1 MVKPTTRREE
11 GNVRRL
17 VYGIIAISLSVI
29 SMVSSASA
37 DSVLSTVLGRGSV
50 RIAIVTG
57 NAPWVFVDANGEL
70 QGYDVEISKL
80 LAKALGVTID
90 FVRTDTAGRVAQL
103 QTHKADVTI
112 ATFTPTL
119 DRMKTISFTDAY
131 VIDGLQVMVS
141 GKRSDLNSI
150 RDFKQG
156 AKIGLA
162 RGSTAA
168 QALAKYIPQAT
179 VVEFPSTAD
188 LAQAIES
195 GQVDGTA
202 SNNGLVTATI
212 EQGGGKFKAL
222 PELMG
227 LEDDAIGLPQG
238 DFVWWQWLNQFVHQ
252 INTDGSN
259 YELYVKWFK
268 HEPPSFVKK
277 AAE

>member
-1 MVKPTTRREE
+1 M
-11 GNVRRL
+11 RRL
-17 VYGIIAISLSVI
+17 ALAAVAVALAAVATPHVAAAQSILQN
-29 SMVSSASA
+29 
-37 DSVLSTVLGRGSV
+37 VLGRGSV

-57 NAPWVFVDANGEL
+57 NAPWVFVDPNGEL
-70 QGYDVEISKL
+70 QGYDIEISKL
-80 LAKALGVTID
+80 LAKDLGVTID
-90 FVRTDTAGRVAQL
+90 WVRTDTAGRVAQL
-103 QTHKADVTI
+103 QTHKADVTV

-119 DRMKTISFTDAY
+119 DRMKTVSFTDAY

-141 GKRSDLNSI
+141 GSRNDLNGI
-150 RDFKQG
+150 KDFKQG
-156 AKIGLA
+156 ARIGLA

-202 SNNGLVTATI
+202 SNNGLVAATV

-227 LEDDAIGLPQG
+227 TEDDAIGLPQG

-252 INTDGSN
+252 INNDGSN
-259 YELYVKWFK
+259 YALFVKWFK
-268 HEPPSFVKK
+268 HEPPAFVKK
-277 AAE
+277 APE

>member
-1 MVKPTTRREE
+1 MEE
-11 GNVRRL
+11 EDVRRL
-17 VYGIIAISLSVI
+17 VLITIAAALAAIV
-29 SMVSSASA
+29 APRGAAA
-37 DSVLSTVLGRGSV
+37 DSILSTVLSRGAI

-70 QGYDVEISKL
+70 QGYDIEIAKL

-103 QTHKADVTI
+103 QTHKADVTV

-119 DRMKTISFTDAY
+119 DRMKTVSFTDPY

-141 GKRSDLNSI
+141 GKRDDLNSI
-150 RDFKQG
+150 QDFKPG

-168 QALAKYIPQAT
+168 QAVAKYIPQAT

-195 GQVDGTA
+195 GQADGTA
-202 SNNGLVTATI
+202 SNNGLVAATV

-227 LEDDAIGLPQG
+227 IEDDAIGLPQG
-238 DFVWWQWLNQFVHQ
+238 DFVWWQWLNQFVRQ
-252 INTDGSN
+252 INNDGTN

-277 AAE
+277 APPQ